1 MAGDGWLKSIHHR
14 DAAFMPIDPELLDDA
29 RRLADHFGLE
39 MVGVDYMVAA
49 DGSRHLLEVN
59 HVPNV
64 TVLPEVRSAY
74 LDLVAGLGGAGP
86 RSMVGPLPKRS
97 PHESAR

>member
-1 MAGDGWLKSIHHR
+1 MAGDGWLKSIHHW
-14 DAAFMPIDPELLDDA
+14 DAAFMPIDPEMLDDT

-39 MVGVDYMVAA
+39 VVGVDYMVGL

-64 TVLPEVRSAY
+64 TALPGVRAAY
-74 LDLVAGLGGAGP
+74 LNLVIDWAGRDNRAKVEG
-86 RSMVGPLPKRS
+86 
-97 PHESAR
+97 